1 MVLRAPFLAAL
12 RVPLFFAAFLAPPF
26 FAAFLAV
33 FFAPFL
39 AVFFVPFRAAFFV
52 PFLAVFFAPFLAAFL
67 VLFLVV
73 FLAVFFAAF
82 LAVFVPFVAVFRAA
96 VFVPAEPV
104 PPDVFLAGMVAA
116 RAGADEPPDGAG
128 SDAAG
133 VAEGSAADGNGS
145 IQPAPGHPLSM
156 LCSSAI

>member
-1 MVLRAPFLAAL
+1 LVLFL
-12 RVPLFFAAFLAPPF
+12 
-26 FAAFLAV
+26 
-33 FFAPFL
+33 
-39 AVFFVPFRAAFFV
+39 AAFFV
-52 PFLAVFFAPFLAAFL
+52 PFLVA
-67 VLFLVV
+67 

-82 LAVFVPFVAVFRAA
+82 LAVFFVPVLAVFRAA
-96 VFVPAEPV
+96 VFVPAERV